1 MSRAKNAQELVHWL
15 EVGEGARWIR
25 LAAVLVGT
33 LVLSLLIAW
42 KQFHG
47 PVTETTLLQADVGRQ
62 LARGE
67 GFSTLVNF
75 LQTEAFLR
83 ARGGGRFDS
92 RRPYPELHQAPLY
105 SLLIAA
111 ALRVLPAT
119 QRTALFASPPVPP
132 DGFAADYFL
141 LAINLILLWLA
152 AWLTYDLGRRLFDP
166 RAGWLAAMAL
176 LLSMPIW
183 QQAVA
188 VNGTPLMMVLALGAF
203 WLWHRLHAATDA
215 GSGGRL
221 PVGWLWG
228 PCAACG
234 LLFLAEYSAGTLT
247 LVALVYTGIRFQGR
261 GRMTAQALVAFGF
274 LLIAGPWMGR
284 NLAPTTSPVG
294 LAAQNLA
301 LKFGDPTAEPTL
313 VRSTLSADF
322 LRLDLKKLGNKTLT
336 SLQRNLR

>member
-1 MSRAKNAQELVHWL
+1 MSRAKNAEELVHWL

-75 LQTEAFLR
+75 PQTEAFLR
-83 ARGGGRFDS
+83 AQGGRFDS

-166 RAGWLAAMAL
+166 RAGWLAAMVL

-188 VNGTPLMMVLALGAF
+188 VQWHPAHDGAGAWGVLALAPVACRDGCRKWRAPARGLALGAGR
-203 WLWHRLHAATDA
+203 RLRATFSRRVFGRNA
-215 GSGGRL
+215 HTRCAGLHGYPVSGSG
-221 PVGWLWG
+221 PHD
-228 PCAACG
+228 CAG
-234 LLFLAEYSAGTLT
+234 LGGFRVF
-247 LVALVYTGIRFQGR
+247 VAR
-261 GRMTAQALVAFGF
+261 GALDGAQPGAYDQPRRSRRAK
-274 LLIAGPWMGR
+274 PR
-284 NLAPTTSPVG
+284 
-294 LAAQNLA
+294 AQ
-301 LKFGDPTAEPTL
+301 
-313 VRSTLSADF
+313 VR
-322 LRLDLKKLGNKTLT
+322 
-336 SLQRNLR
+336 

>member
-1 MSRAKNAQELVHWL
+1 
-15 EVGEGARWIR
+15 
-25 LAAVLVGT
+25 
-33 LVLSLLIAW
+33 
-42 KQFHG
+42 
-47 PVTETTLLQADVGRQ
+47 
-62 LARGE
+62 
-67 GFSTLVNF
+67 
-75 LQTEAFLR
+75 
-83 ARGGGRFDS
+83 
-92 RRPYPELHQAPLY
+92 
-105 SLLIAA
+105 
-111 ALRVLPAT
+111 
-119 QRTALFASPPVPP
+119 
-132 DGFAADYFL
+132 
-141 LAINLILLWLA
+141 
-152 AWLTYDLGRRLFDP
+152 
-166 RAGWLAAMAL
+166 
-176 LLSMPIW
+176 
-183 QQAVA
+183 
-188 VNGTPLMMVLALGAF
+188 MMVLALGAF

-228 PCAACG
+228 LGAACG

-274 LLIAGPWMGR
+274 LLLAGPWMGR

-336 SLQRNLR
+336 SLQENLR